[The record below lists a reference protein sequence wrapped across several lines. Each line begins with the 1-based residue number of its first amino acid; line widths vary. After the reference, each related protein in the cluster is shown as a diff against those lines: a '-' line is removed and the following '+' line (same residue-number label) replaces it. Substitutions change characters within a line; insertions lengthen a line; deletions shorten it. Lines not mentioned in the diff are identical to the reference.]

1 MMGRKLFGQSTESM
15 TFVLHRWDVYEYRR
29 AIAAGIFADQAVELL
44 DGFILDMTPEG
55 PFHAYS
61 DRTIADYLRQ
71 TLVGQA
77 YISEAH
83 PVTLSVTSEPEPDI
97 AIVRLPSSR
106 YRNQHPAAEDIFWL
120 IEIADSS
127 LDKDLNQK
135 AEAYAQAGVPE
146 YWVIDLKNQSV
157 QVMLNPQSQRY
168 QSATEHRIGSLSPQA
183 FPTLQVAVS
192 LLLGEV

>member
-1 MMGRKLFGQSTESM
+1 M
-15 TFVLHRWDVYEYRR
+15 TFVLHQWNVHEYRR
-29 AIAAGIFADQAVELL
+29 AISAGIFADQSVELL

-71 TLVGQA
+71 ALVGQA

-83 PVTLSVTSEPEPDI
+83 PVTLSATSEPEPDI
-97 AIVRLPSSR
+97 AIIRLPSAR
-106 YRNQHPAAEDIFWL
+106 YRHQHPTAEDVFWL
-120 IEIADSS
+120 IEISDSS

-146 YWVIDLKNQSV
+146 YWVIDLKHRSV
-157 QVMLNPQSQRY
+157 RVMLTPQSRHY
-168 QSATEHRIGSLSPQA
+168 QFVTEYQTGSLTPQS
-183 FPTLQVAVS
+183 FPTLKIAVS
-192 LLLGEV
+192 QLLGEV